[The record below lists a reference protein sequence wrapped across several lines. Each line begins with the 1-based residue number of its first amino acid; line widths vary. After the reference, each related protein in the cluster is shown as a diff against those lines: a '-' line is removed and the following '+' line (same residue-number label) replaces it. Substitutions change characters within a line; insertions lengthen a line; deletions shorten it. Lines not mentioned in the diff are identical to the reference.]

1 MKGARPL
8 TDSEVAA
15 VLREFRGTYRLRN
28 TALFILGL
36 KTGFRISELLSIKV
50 RDVFAY
56 GAVIDQVTVQRS
68 AMKRKIEGRTV
79 ALHLEAREA
88 LRAWIDELSPASEDS
103 FLFVSRKGDNRALSR
118 KQAWSIL
125 TKAFKDAKLTGKLG
139 CHATRK
145 TFAAKVH
152 EKLGRDLL
160 KTQRALGHRSP
171 ASTVAYLSFDETDI
185 TRAILSM

>member
-8 TDSEVAA
+8 TDAEVAA

-28 TALFILGL
+28 AALFILGL

-50 RDVFAY
+50 KDVFAY
-56 GAVIDQVTVQRS
+56 GAVIDRVAVQRS
-68 AMKRKIEGRTV
+68 AMKKKIEGRTV
-79 ALHLEAREA
+79 ALHPEAREA
-88 LRAWIDELSPASEDS
+88 LRAWIAESSPTSGDS

-118 KQAWSIL
+118 NQAWAIL
-125 TKAFKDAKLTGKLG
+125 TKAFKGAKLTGKLG

-152 EKLGRDLL
+152 ERLGRDLV

-171 ASTVAYLSFDETDI
+171 ASTVAYLSFDEADI
-185 TRAILSM
+185 TQAILSM

>member
-1 MKGARPL
+1 
-8 TDSEVAA
+8 
-15 VLREFRGTYRLRN
+15 LRN

-68 AMKRKIEGRTV
+68 AMKRKIEGRAV
-79 ALHLEAREA
+79 ALHHLEAREA
-88 LRAWIDELSPASEDS
+88 LRAWIDELSPASDDS

-125 TKAFKDAKLTGKLG
+125 TMAFKDAKLTGKLG

-145 TFAAKVH
+145 PFAAKVH